1 MKALVK
7 TQKGV
12 GFIEVREMPDPG
24 MPGPGEVRIHIA
36 ACGICGSDIHI
47 RHDQFP
53 YWPPVILGHEFAGTI
68 VACGPNCRRLKPGDR
83 VVAEPHTKACG
94 VCPLC
99 RTGNIQICPHK
110 RSPGWGIHGG
120 MAPAIVYPEALLHP
134 IPDSMTWDQAVMVEP
149 TANAVTDLI
158 IRGAFTPGDFV
169 VVIGPGPIGLLAALT
184 ARACGAREV
193 VILGTTGDESLRMPK
208 ARELGFSKL
217 INVQKDNAAE
227 QILALTEGGG
237 ADLIVE
243 CSGAPRAIA
252 GAAAFARKM
261 GKICAIGLTGNR
273 PVELPWDEFQKKVLT
288 LFFNMSTHYLA
299 WDRAVALI
307 AGGAIPAEKLVT
319 HKAPLSEWERL
330 FDAIEKLEA
339 LKGVLTPEEL
349 P

>member
-12 GFIEVREMPDPG
+12 GFIEVRDMPDPG
-24 MPGPGEVRIHIA
+24 RPGPGEVRIRVA

-68 VACGPNCRRLKPGDR
+68 ESCGPDCRRLKPGDR

-94 VCPLC
+94 VCPPC
-99 RTGNIQICPHK
+99 RTGQIQICPHK

-120 MAPAIVYPEALLHP
+120 MTSWINYPEALLHR
-134 IPDSMTWDQAVMVEP
+134 IPDGMTWDQAVMVEP

-158 IRGAFTPGDFV
+158 IRRTFTPGDYV

-184 ARACGAREV
+184 ARTCGARAV
-193 VILGTTGDESLRMPK
+193 TILGTSSDESLRLPK
-208 ARELGFSKL
+208 AQELGFTRT
-217 INVQKDNAAE
+217 INVQKEDAVAAV
-227 QILALTEGGG
+227 LDDTGGSG
-237 ADLIVE
+237 ADLVVE

-252 GAAAFARKM
+252 GAAALARKL
-261 GKICAIGLTGNR
+261 GTICAIGLTGNR
-273 PVELPWDEFQKKVLT
+273 PVELPWDDFQKKVLT
-288 LFFNMSTHYLA
+288 LSFNMSTHYLA
-299 WDRAVALI
+299 WDRSIALI
-307 AGGAIPAEKLVT
+307 ASGAIPAERLIT
-319 HKAPLSEWERL
+319 HKAPLREWERL
-330 FDAIEKLEA
+330 FDAIEKQEA
-339 LKGVLTPEEL
+339 LKGVLIPEES